1 MTETFSFLGHSCDV
15 NKLTKIDL
23 EFGKILRKKRL
34 QRRLTQEVLSIESG
48 LSRAYISEL
57 EMGHKD
63 PSLYTIFKLSSAL
76 NLKVSSL
83 VAEMNIE
90 NS

>member
-1 MTETFSFLGHSCDV
+1 V
-15 NKLTKIDL
+15 NKLTKIDIT
-23 EFGKILRKKRL
+23 FGAVLRKKRL
-34 QRRLTQEVLSIESG
+34 GKKLTQEALSIESG

-76 NLKVSSL
+76 KIKPSTMIDEV
-83 VAEMNIE
+83 ERQI
-90 NS
+90 

>member
-34 QRRLTQEVLSIESG
+34 QRRLTQEVLSVESG

-63 PSLYTIFKLSSAL
+63 PSLYTLFKLSSAL
-76 NLKVSSL
+76 KLKISSL
-83 VAEMNIE
+83 IDEVER
-90 NS
+90 SL

>member
-1 MTETFSFLGHSCDV
+1 V
-15 NKLTKIDL
+15 NKLTKIDIT
-23 EFGKILRKKRL
+23 FGAVLRKKRL
-34 QRRLTQEVLSIESG
+34 GKKLTQEALSIESG

-76 NLKVSSL
+76 KIKPSTMIDEVERQ
-83 VAEMNIE
+83 V
-90 NS
+90 

>member
-1 MTETFSFLGHSCDV
+1 MTESFSILGHSV
-15 NKLTKIDL
+15 NMNKLTKIDL

-34 QRRLTQEVLSIESG
+34 HRKLTQEALSGDSG

-63 PSLYTIFKLSSAL
+63 PSLYTLFKLSSAL
-76 NLKVSSL
+76 KIKISSL
-83 VAEMNIE
+83 IDEVEHNL
-90 NS
+90 

>member
-1 MTETFSFLGHSCDV
+1 M
-15 NKLTKIDL
+15 NKLTKLDL

-34 QRRLTQEVLSIESG
+34 YKNLTQEVLSVESG

-63 PSLYTIFKLSSAL
+63 PSLFTLFKLSSAL
-76 NLKVSSL
+76 NIKISSL
-83 VAEMNIE
+83 IDEINIE
-90 NS
+90 AR

>member
-1 MTETFSFLGHSCDV
+1 MTTSFSFLGHSLNM
-15 NKLTKIDL
+15 NKHTKIDL

-34 QRRLTQEVLSIESG
+34 QRKLTQEALSADAG

-63 PSLYTIFKLSSAL
+63 PSLYTLFKLSSAL
-76 NLKVSSL
+76 KIKVSSL
-83 VAEMNIE
+83 IDEVEDSI
-90 NS
+90 

>member
-1 MTETFSFLGHSCDV
+1 M
-15 NKLTKIDL
+15 NKLTKIDIT
-23 EFGKILRKKRL
+23 FGTVLRKKRL
-34 QRRLTQEVLSIESG
+34 GKKLTQETLSIESG

-76 NLKVSSL
+76 KIKPSTMIDEV
-83 VAEMNIE
+83 ERQI
-90 NS
+90 

>member
-1 MTETFSFLGHSCDV
+1 M
-15 NKLTKIDL
+15 NKLTKLDL

-34 QRRLTQEVLSIESG
+34 YKNLTQEVLSVESG

-63 PSLYTIFKLSSAL
+63 PSLFTLFKLSSAL
-76 NLKVSSL
+76 NIKLSSMID
-83 VAEMNIE
+83 EIDMKIK
-90 NS
+90 

>member
-1 MTETFSFLGHSCDV
+1 M

-23 EFGKILRKKRL
+23 EFGKTLRKKRL
-34 QRRLTQEVLSIESG
+34 HRKLTQEALSVDSG

-63 PSLYTIFKLSSAL
+63 PSLYTLFKLSSAL
-76 NLKVSSL
+76 KIKISSL
-83 VAEMNIE
+83 IDEVESKI
-90 NS
+90 

>member
-1 MTETFSFLGHSCDV
+1 M

-34 QRRLTQEVLSIESG
+34 HRKLTQEALSYESG

-57 EMGHKD
+57 EMSHKD
-63 PSLYTIFKLSSAL
+63 PSLYTLFKLSFAL
-76 NLKVSSL
+76 KIKISSL
-83 VAEMNIE
+83 IDEIE
-90 NS
+90 NNL

>member
-1 MTETFSFLGHSCDV
+1 M
-15 NKLTKIDL
+15 NKLTKIDH

-34 QRRLTQEVLSIESG
+34 GKKYTQEVLSIESS

-63 PSLYTIFKLSSAL
+63 PSLYTVFKLADAL
-76 NLKVSSL
+76 KIRAASL
-83 VAEMNIE
+83 IE
-90 NS
+90 EIEYLI

>member
-1 MTETFSFLGHSCDV
+1 MHSCNV
-15 NKLTKIDL
+15 NKLTKIDNTS
-23 EFGKILRKKRL
+23 GMVLRKKRL
-34 QRRLTQEVLSIESG
+34 CKKYTQEALSIESG

-76 NLKVSSL
+76 KIKPSTIIDEV
-83 VAEMNIE
+83 ERQI
-90 NS
+90 

>member
-1 MTETFSFLGHSCDV
+1 MTESFSFLVHSVNV

-34 QRRLTQEVLSIESG
+34 QRKLTQEALSGDSG

-63 PSLYTIFKLSSAL
+63 PSLYTLFKLSSAL
-76 NLKVSSL
+76 KIKISSL
-83 VAEMNIE
+83 IDEVEHNL
-90 NS
+90 